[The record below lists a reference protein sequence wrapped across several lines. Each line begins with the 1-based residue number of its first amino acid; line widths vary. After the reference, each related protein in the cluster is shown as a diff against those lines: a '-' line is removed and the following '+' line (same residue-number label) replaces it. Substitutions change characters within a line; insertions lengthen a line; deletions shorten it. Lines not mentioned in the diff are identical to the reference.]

1 MAHLRRA
8 AFLCSGVALVITAT
22 RDVSA
27 DIPATVYVAT
37 TPGDTFAEAYYA
49 VEQGLFRKAGLNVE
63 VTTFGNPAALA
74 AAVSGGSV
82 DFGVA
87 SPLGIA
93 QAVARGTPF
102 TIVAAGALNTAKDP
116 SALLVVAK
124 NSTLRTAKDF
134 EGKTIAVNALKS
146 QSGVVVDAWLAQG
159 GADIS
164 KIHLAELP
172 FSEMPAA
179 LEDGTVEGA
188 LLGEPVLSLALQR
201 SVKTLAD
208 ANLAVAPQY
217 LLSAWFTTSAYAQ
230 KNPDL
235 IRRFRTAIYDAGRW
249 ANKNH
254 AATAPILAKYANV
267 DVGVIRTMQ
276 RAAYTDKLLPA
287 DIQPQLDLAAKYGI
301 IPHQMTAAQLL
312 AH

>member
-1 MAHLRRA
+1 M
-8 AFLCSGVALVITAT
+8 
-22 RDVSA
+22 
-27 DIPATVYVAT
+27 YVAT

-49 VEQGLFRKAGLNVE
+49 VEQGLFRKTGLNVE

-134 EGKTIAVNALKS
+134 EGKTIVVNALKTE
-146 QSGVVVDAWLAQG
+146 SGAVVEAWLAQG

-172 FSEMPAA
+172 YAEMPAC
-179 LEDGTVEGA
+179 
-188 LLGEPVLSLALQR
+188 P
-201 SVKTLAD
+201 
-208 ANLAVAPQY
+208 
-217 LLSAWFTTSAYAQ
+217 
-230 KNPDL
+230 
-235 IRRFRTAIYDAGRW
+235 
-249 ANKNH
+249 
-254 AATAPILAKYANV
+254 
-267 DVGVIRTMQ
+267 
-276 RAAYTDKLLPA
+276 
-287 DIQPQLDLAAKYGI
+287 
-301 IPHQMTAAQLL
+301 
-312 AH
+312 